1 MDRNG
6 PKASGE
12 GEGSPLERDHRDIRA
27 ELDDHVERRARSL
40 ESRGLSPAEAK
51 VEARRRLGDTMRL
64 EQELLRI
71 AERRSRRQ
79 LWKRRADGLVRDIR
93 DALRGMRRRPLLAA
107 GVVLTIG
114 LAIGAASAVFAVV
127 NGVLLRPLSY
137 PSANALYSLYSRYLP
152 TTGYDFE
159 FFPLSGPEYDDYR
172 AMTRAMSDVAVFG
185 AGMTNLAGEDEA
197 AERVPIAVGSAN
209 LLDVLGVAP
218 ALGRGFTRGE
228 DAPGRACV
236 ALLSDGL
243 WRERYSGDPGI
254 VGGDIRLDGRPC
266 EVIGVMPRGF
276 WFPNER
282 SRLWTTL
289 ELDRSSPFWERQSHP
304 YRAVARLASGSTRA
318 AAEAELE
325 ALRSQWS
332 DEYPDHY
339 ARGHF
344 LVLRPLLD
352 DMVGDTRPAL
362 MTLLGAVGLVLLIVC
377 VNLAGL
383 LLSAAESRRNEFA
396 VRIALGVG
404 RARLVRQV
412 LTESI
417 LLSLAGGVIS
427 LIVAGWL
434 VGLIL
439 GLYPG
444 GLPRGTEVTIDGVV
458 LMFTLGVAVLA
469 GLLFGGIPALQ
480 STGVQVGEVLRAS
493 GRGLT
498 AHRRRVEAR
507 RVFVAAQAALAVV
520 LVVAASLL
528 TQSYA
533 RLRAVDLGF
542 DSTDALTFSVTV
554 PSTRYR
560 EAARARD
567 HFARLEERLAAIP
580 GVIAA
585 GALSDLPLRSS
596 GGADDFIIEGKA
608 VPAPG
613 ALQWNARYQMATPS
627 ALRALGLR
635 LVKGRWFEP
644 ADGPEAVPVGVI
656 NEATARTYYAG
667 EDPIGRRIRYYGDDA
682 PWITIV
688 GVVGDVRSL
697 GATEEAPPAIFAALA
712 QAPRPAYEGRSMN
725 FVVRFNSAA
734 TAGAPALRAA
744 VADVDPSLP
753 PSELTTM
760 ERVVTES
767 VGRPRFTVTLMSGF
781 ATIAL
786 LLGALGLYGVLAHS
800 VQQRL
805 HEIAIRM
812 ALGAHRAHVL
822 GQVVA
827 QGLLPVVIGTIIGLG
842 AAVAFRSTL
851 SSLLFGVSALDP
863 VVLSLAAVTLL
874 VVSLVACGLPGWRAM
889 RTDPSAALRAE

>member
-1 MDRNG
+1 
-6 PKASGE
+6 
-12 GEGSPLERDHRDIRA
+12 LRA
-27 ELDDHVERRARSL
+27 
-40 ESRGLSPAEAK
+40 
-51 VEARRRLGDTMRL
+51 
-64 EQELLRI
+64 
-71 AERRSRRQ
+71 
-79 LWKRRADGLVRDIR
+79 
-93 DALRGMRRRPLLAA
+93 
-107 GVVLTIG
+107 
-114 LAIGAASAVFAVV
+114 
-127 NGVLLRPLSY
+127 
-137 PSANALYSLYSRYLP
+137 
-152 TTGYDFE
+152 
-159 FFPLSGPEYDDYR
+159 
-172 AMTRAMSDVAVFG
+172 
-185 AGMTNLAGEDEA
+185 
-197 AERVPIAVGSAN
+197 
-209 LLDVLGVAP
+209 
-218 ALGRGFTRGE
+218 
-228 DAPGRACV
+228 
-236 ALLSDGL
+236 
-243 WRERYSGDPGI
+243 
-254 VGGDIRLDGRPC
+254 
-266 EVIGVMPRGF
+266 
-276 WFPNER
+276 
-282 SRLWTTL
+282 
-289 ELDRSSPFWERQSHP
+289 
-304 YRAVARLASGSTRA
+304 
-318 AAEAELE
+318 
-325 ALRSQWS
+325 QWS

-396 VRIALGVG
+396 VRVALGVG

-417 LLSLAGGVIS
+417 LLALAGGVIS
-427 LIVAGWL
+427 LIVAGLL

-507 RVFVAAQAALAVV
+507 RVFVAAQAAVAVV

-542 DSTDALTFSVTV
+542 DPSDALTFSVTV
-554 PSTRYR
+554 PSTRYP

-567 HFARLEERLAAIP
+567 HFAQLEERLAAIP

-585 GALSDLPLRSS
+585 GAVSDLPLRSS

-644 ADGPEAVPVGVI
+644 ADGPEAVPVAVI
-656 NEATARTYYAG
+656 NEATART
-667 EDPIGRRIRYYGDDA
+667 
-682 PWITIV
+682 
-688 GVVGDVRSL
+688 
-697 GATEEAPPAIFAALA
+697 PAIFAALA
-712 QAPRPAYEGRSMN
+712 QAPRTGYAGRTMN
-725 FVVRFNSAA
+725 FVVRFHSAA

-744 VADVDPSLP
+744 VVDVDPSLP

-781 ATIAL
+781 ATVAL

-812 ALGAHRAHVL
+812 ALGARRAHVL

-842 AAVAFRSTL
+842 AAVAFRNTL

-874 VVSLVACGLPGWRAM
+874 VVSLAACGLPGWRAM
-889 RTDPSAALRAE
+889 RTDPNAALRAE